1 MENQTSYLGFK
12 ELESWKKASEL
23 KIKIS
28 VITKNFPPE
37 EKFRLINQIINSS
50 RSITANIA
58 EGYGRYTYTDTRHFF
73 IQARGSATE
82 TIDHIITALDE
93 KYITEEIFKEL
104 EQLIETIFKLING
117 YIRYL
122 DKAKTANNKLPIPNP

>member
-12 ELESWKKASEL
+12 ELESWKKAREL

>member
-12 ELESWKKASEL
+12 ELESWKKAREL
-23 KIKIS
+23 KMKIS
-28 VITKNFPPE
+28 AIIKNFPPE
-37 EKFRLINQIINSS
+37 EKFRLISQIINSS
-50 RSITANIA
+50 RSITTNIA

-104 EQLIETIFKLING
+104 EQFVETIFKLING

-122 DKAKTANNKLPIPNP
+122 DKAKTANSKLPIPNS